1 MANPLHHAI
10 SSSRKWGGDPELYL
24 PIHEWFDEPKGWI
37 PDFRQ
42 RAIRHHS
49 EGIAEAVKLFEPVR
63 VACDGFS
70 GGRPVPVRWI
80 AEQHVLE
87 DLGAIPTAAD
97 WLRELPMRSWMQR
110 SRRLSQELAPVPLTA
125 AAKRERMAAN
135 EGASIYE

>member
-10 SSSRKWGGDPELYL
+10 SSSRKWGGYPELYL

-49 EGIAEAVKLFEPVR
+49 EGIAEAVERFAPVR
-63 VACDGFS
+63 VDTTSPDGV
-70 GGRPVPVRWI
+70 RLVPVRWI

-87 DLGAIPTAAD
+87 DLGSIPTAAD

-110 SRRLSQELAPVPLTA
+110 SRRLSRELRTVA
-125 AAKRERMAAN
+125 ED
-135 EGASIYE
+135 E